1 MLIFSTKLQQSQ
13 LQSYCLC
20 IDVYISIF
28 VFVYV
33 QRRGGVARK
42 MVETLPMEVGGVA
55 RQDKR
60 MKCLGGGCDR
70 GGDGLKFPLAMTVL
84 F

>member
-1 MLIFSTKLQQSQ
+1 MLIFFTKLQQSQ

-33 QRRGGVARK
+33 QRRGGVARQ
-42 MVETLPMEVGGVA
+42 MVETLPVEVGGVA
-55 RQDKR
+55 RQDKM
-60 MKCLGGGCDR
+60 MKCLGGGRDG
-70 GGDGLKFPLAMTVL
+70 GGDGLKFPLAVTVM

>member
-28 VFVYV
+28 FFVYV
-33 QRRGGVARK
+33 QRRGGVVRK
-42 MVETLPMEVGGVA
+42 MVEMMSVEVGGVA

-60 MKCLGGGCDR
+60 MKCLGGGRD
-70 GGDGLKFPLAMTVL
+70 GGSDGLKFPLMVTVM

>member
-33 QRRGGVARK
+33 QRKGGVARQ
-42 MVETLPMEVGGVA
+42 MVETLPVEVGGVE

-60 MKCLGGGCDR
+60 MKCLGGSRDG
-70 GGDGLKFPLAMTVL
+70 GGDGLKFPLAMTMM

>member
-1 MLIFSTKLQQSQ
+1 MLIFSTKLHESQ

-33 QRRGGVARK
+33 QHKGS
-42 MVETLPMEVGGVA
+42 VA

-60 MKCLGGGCDR
+60 MKCLGGGRDE
-70 GGDGLKFPLAMTVL
+70 GSDGLKFPLAVTVM

>member
-33 QRRGGVARK
+33 QRK
-42 MVETLPMEVGGVA
+42 GGVA

-60 MKCLGGGCDR
+60 MKCLGGGYD
-70 GGDGLKFPLAMTVL
+70 GGDDGLKFPLAVTMM